1 MSKFDNPLGNVR
13 IASPCSADWEQMFG
27 DERKRFCGDCKLNVY
42 NLSAMSRDEAENFV
56 TAAEG
61 RVCIRY
67 FARPD
72 GTVIT
77 QDCPVGWEKFKRR
90 TRRMATAMASLFA
103 TLIAGVFAVTIFTK
117 RSEPAMVGEMRPI
130 ATPTPTPIKKT
141 APPPIMG
148 AMSPNIPKKDKTGN
162 GSAAGDAAPDKSQ
175 EAEDQPG
182 PLMGKMVPKADRT

>member
-1 MSKFDNPLGNVR
+1 MQKYDNPLNNVR

-61 RVCIRY
+61 RVCVRY

-77 QDCPVGWEKFKRR
+77 EDCPVGWAKFKKR
-90 TRRMATAMASLFA
+90 TRTMATALASLVA
-103 TLIAGVFAVTIFTK
+103 TLIAGIFAVSIFTK
-117 RSEPAMVGEMRPI
+117 QAETQIVGQMRPI

-148 AMSPNIPKKDKTGN
+148 AMSPNIPIKDKTGT
-162 GSAAGDAAPDKSQ
+162 GSAAGDAAPDRSQ
-175 EAEDQPG
+175 EAEDQPIR
-182 PLMGKMVPKADRT
+182 LMGKMAPKANRI

>member
-1 MSKFDNPLGNVR
+1 MKKYDNPLNNVR

-77 QDCPVGWEKFKRR
+77 QDCPVGWAKFKRR

-103 TLIAGVFAVTIFTK
+103 TLIAGVFAVAIFTK
-117 RSEPAMVGEMRPI
+117 RAESQVVGEMVPL
-130 ATPTPTPIKKT
+130 ATPTPRPKTTPD
-141 APPPIMG
+141 P
-148 AMSPNIPKKDKTGN
+148 
-162 GSAAGDAAPDKSQ
+162 
-175 EAEDQPG
+175 
-182 PLMGKMVPKADRT
+182 PLMGKIAPRPTMGAISVRGEGRN